1 MWSGSIGSQLT
12 LDRAELERGK
22 KAFAA
27 EQVATLQRR
36 VVAGEK
42 TTGSGREFGISCEAF
57 MVPATP
63 GWGGL
68 RTVSRG
74 FEI

>member
-57 MVPATP
+57 SGSGYA
-63 GWGGL
+63 GL
-68 RTVSRG
+68 GRPSHGVTR
-74 FEI
+74 I